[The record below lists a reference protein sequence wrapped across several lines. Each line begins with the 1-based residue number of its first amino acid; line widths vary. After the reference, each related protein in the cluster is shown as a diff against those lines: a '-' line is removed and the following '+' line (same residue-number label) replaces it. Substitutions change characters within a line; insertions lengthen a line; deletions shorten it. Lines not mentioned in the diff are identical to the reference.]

1 MSIVFAVERVVE
13 LGVVLRFPL
22 FKLGVCIWG
31 WFGRLTRLK
40 HGVYNRGEPR
50 RGLYGA
56 EINVGCT

>member
-1 MSIVFAVERVVE
+1 VERVVE